1 MTDTDW
7 RAFSV
12 FLAGCLIATEFEWV
26 ERLAR
31 ERAGT
36 PEGELLSRELAFHR
50 REEAVG
56 FAQAMEE
63 TMDTESLES
72 AA

>member
-7 RAFSV
+7 KAFSV
-12 FLAGCLIATEFEWV
+12 FLAGCLIATEYEWV
-26 ERLAR
+26 ARLAR

-36 PEGELLSRELAFHR
+36 PEGEMLSRELAFHR
-50 REEAVG
+50 RENAVG
-56 FAQAMEE
+56 FAAAMEE
-63 TMDTESLES
+63 LDDFEE